1 MYVATKE
8 LGNDLPCSSFPT
20 TYFDGGNTG
29 QISADDI
36 IDFMEDELDMTDVP
50 GFKIRHMIEDVTNKE
65 TINRREFAEVFSH
78 SRMLSCL
85 EICYSSVLE

>member
-1 MYVATKE
+1 
-8 LGNDLPCSSFPT
+8 
-20 TYFDGGNTG
+20 
-29 QISADDI
+29 
-36 IDFMEDELDMTDVP
+36 MEDELDMTDVP